1 MASPSDPR
9 KDDDGLPGKAT
20 DLWRLVVAYVKQET
34 LDPIKGLGRY
44 VAFGLAGSLVLAT
57 GLVLLFLGALRLLQD
72 ETGTAMT
79 GNLSWVPYLLTVVAC
94 ALVAFAAMKAR
105 GRGQRREGV

>member
-1 MASPSDPR
+1 MASPSGHN
-9 KDDDGLPGKAT
+9 DDDGLPGKAT

-44 VAFGLAGSLVLAT
+44 VAFGLGGSLVLAT
-57 GLVLLFLGALRLLQD
+57 GLVLLFLGGLRLLQD

-94 ALVAFAAMKAR
+94 ALVALAAIKAR
-105 GRGQRREGV
+105 GRGQRKEGV

>member
-1 MASPSDPR
+1 MASTTGHDH
-9 KDDDGLPGKAT
+9 DDGLPGKAT
-20 DLWRLVVAYVKQET
+20 DLWRMVVAYVKQET
-34 LDPIKGLGRY
+34 LEPIKGLGRY

-79 GNLSWVPYLLTVVAC
+79 GNLSWLPYLLTLLAC
-94 ALVAFAAMKAR
+94 ALVALVAIKAR
-105 GRGQRREGV
+105 GRGQRKEGV